1 MLIDFE
7 LAGPNY
13 RGFDLIKLFRTGGA
27 TPCDAP
33 RGTQHATS
41 WHGMERRLRPNWTSS
56 SCSAQTWS

>member
-41 WHGMERRLRPNWTSS
+41 RHGMGRRLRPN
-56 SCSAQTWS
+56 